1 MPRRPENWV
10 RQRAERV
17 DVGRARQAL
26 SVVTPV
32 RVKVG
37 EWQVKA
43 ARLRVLAERRRAAGE
58 PIDEITR
65 AAAAMLAD
73 IEADRSM
80 LELQS
85 SRLPPEVAR
94 HSRFQDVVRALAT
107 ASMAM
112 SSVLQDGPEPRHS
125 RAAPISEDRG

>member
-26 SVVTPV
+26 AVVTPV

-58 PIDEITR
+58 PLEEINR

-73 IEADRSM
+73 IEANRSL
-80 LELQS
+80 LEQQS
-85 SRLPPEVAR
+85 FSLPPEVAR

-107 ASMAM
+107 ASRAM
-112 SSVLQDGPEPRHS
+112 HSVLKAGTQKTPSAGRT
-125 RAAPISEDRG
+125 